1 MRSFNKSE
9 ASMQP
14 VNWGILSTSSFAT
27 ERFLPGLRKSPMVRL
42 KAVGSRDL
50 GRAKSFARTN
60 GIAEAY
66 GSYEEVLR
74 DPEVEIVYVPLPNN
88 LHAEWTLKAA
98 KAGKHVLCE
107 KPMGMNAKELA
118 KLKLLAR
125 KVHIAEAFMVR
136 FHPQWMEAR
145 ERVRNGEIGRL
156 THIHVAFAYNNLD
169 PKNIR
174 NIAKTGG
181 GALYDI
187 GCYAI
192 VAGRW
197 FYEAEPLRAVGL
209 ADRDPKFK
217 TDRTFSALLDF
228 GKGRPLAFTV
238 STQSVVHQR
247 AHIFGTKGRLEI
259 TIPFNQPQNDPTVYL
274 MHDGSSPHGLDA
286 RQFTVPTADQYQLQ
300 AEYYCKLIR
309 SGEKPSP
316 KRLEDADRNMRI
328 IDALFRSEKSR
339 RFEKV

>member
-1 MRSFNKSE
+1 
-9 ASMQP
+9 MQP

-27 ERFLPGLRKSPMVRL
+27 ERFLPGLRKTPVVRL
-42 KAVGSRDL
+42 AAVGSRDL
-50 GRAKSFARTN
+50 GRAKAFAKMN
-60 GIAEAY
+60 GIARAY
-66 GSYEEVLR
+66 GSYEEVLE

-107 KPMGMNAKELA
+107 KPMAMNAKELE
-118 KLKLLAR
+118 KLKPLAR

-145 ERVRNGEIGRL
+145 DRVRKGEIGRV
-156 THIHVAFAYNNLD
+156 THIHVAFAYSNKD

-197 FYEAEPLRAVGL
+197 FYEADPVRAAGL

-238 STQSVVHQR
+238 STQSVPHQR
-247 AHIFGTKGRLEI
+247 AHIFGTEGRIEI
-259 TIPFNQPQNDPTVYL
+259 TIPFNQPQNEPTIYL
-274 MHDGSSPHGLDA
+274 MHDGSSMHGLDA
-286 RQFTVPTADQYQLQ
+286 RQFTIGTADQYQLQ
-300 AEYYCKLIR
+300 AEYYSKLIR
-309 SGEKPSP
+309 SGERPNV
-316 KRLEDADRNMRI
+316 KRLDDAIRNMRI
-328 IDALFRSEKSR
+328 IDALFKSEKSG
-339 RFEKV
+339 RFERI

>member
-1 MRSFNKSE
+1 MLE
-9 ASMQP
+9 
-14 VNWGILSTSSFAT
+14 
-27 ERFLPGLRKSPMVRL
+27 
-42 KAVGSRDL
+42 
-50 GRAKSFARTN
+50 
-60 GIAEAY
+60 
-66 GSYEEVLR
+66 
-74 DPEVEIVYVPLPNN
+74 DPEVEIVYMPLPNN
-88 LHAEWTLKAA
+88 LHAEWTIKAA

-118 KLKLLAR
+118 KLKPLAR

-145 ERVRNGEIGRL
+145 ERVRNGEIGRV
-156 THIHVAFAYNNLD
+156 THIHVAFAYSNLD

-197 FYEAEPLRAVGL
+197 FYEAEPHAGRGACRPRSKIQDRQDLLRPSRFRQGPAAGVQ
-209 ADRDPKFK
+209 
-217 TDRTFSALLDF
+217 
-228 GKGRPLAFTV
+228 V

-247 AHIFGTKGRLEI
+247 AHIFGTKGRMEI

-274 MHDGSSPHGLDA
+274 MHDGSSLHGLDA
-286 RQFTVPTADQYQLQ
+286 QKFTVPTADQYQLQ

-309 SGEKPSP
+309 SGEKPQP
-316 KRLEDADRNMRI
+316 EAVGGCGQEHAHHRCAVQVGQR
-328 IDALFRSEKSR
+328 SR

>member
-1 MRSFNKSE
+1 
-9 ASMQP
+9 MQP

-42 KAVGSRDL
+42 AAVGSRNL
-50 GRAKSFARTN
+50 KRAQAFAETN
-60 GIAEAY
+60 KVEKAY
-66 GSYEEVLR
+66 GSYEEVLE
-74 DPEVEIVYVPLPNN
+74 DKDIDIVYIPLPN
-88 LHAEWTLKAA
+88 HMHVEWTIKAA

-107 KPMGMNAKELA
+107 KPMGMNAKEVE
-118 KLKLLAR
+118 KLKPYAR

-136 FHPQWMEAR
+136 FHPQWIETR
-145 ERVRNGEIGRL
+145 ERVRRGEIGRI
-156 THIHVAFAYNNLD
+156 THMHVAFAYNNLD

-174 NIAKTGG
+174 NIEKVGG

-197 FYEAEPLRAVGL
+197 FYEAEPIRAVGM

-217 TDRTFSALLDF
+217 TDRLFSALLDF

-238 STQSVVHQR
+238 ATQSVVHQR
-247 AHIFGTKGRLEI
+247 AHIFGTEGRIEI

-274 MHDGSSPHGLDA
+274 MHDGLSLHGLDA
-286 RQFTVPTADQYQLQ
+286 KPHTIATADQYQLQ
-300 AEYYCKLIR
+300 AEYYSKLIR

-316 KRLEDADRNMRI
+316 KRLEDAIRNMRV
-328 IDALFRSEKSR
+328 IDALFKSEKKG

>member
-1 MRSFNKSE
+1 
-9 ASMQP
+9 MQP

-42 KAVGSRDL
+42 KAVGSRGL

-66 GSYEEVLR
+66 GSYEEMLE
-74 DPEVEIVYVPLPNN
+74 DPEVEMVYVPLPNN

-118 KLKLLAR
+118 KLKPLAR

-145 ERVRNGEIGRL
+145 ERVRNGEIGRV
-156 THIHVAFAYNNLD
+156 THIHVAFAYNNVD

-197 FYEAEPLRAVGL
+197 FYEAEPLRAL
-209 ADRDPKFK
+209 RRASFTSEPISSAPRDAWKSPSRS
-217 TDRTFSALLDF
+217 TSRRTTL
-228 GKGRPLAFTV
+228 RFT
-238 STQSVVHQR
+238 SCMTAR
-247 AHIFGTKGRLEI
+247 ACMGSM
-259 TIPFNQPQNDPTVYL
+259 P
-274 MHDGSSPHGLDA
+274 GSSRCRRPISISC
-286 RQFTVPTADQYQLQ
+286 RRSTTA
-300 AEYYCKLIR
+300 
-309 SGEKPSP
+309 
-316 KRLEDADRNMRI
+316 N
-328 IDALFRSEKSR
+328 
-339 RFEKV
+339 

>member
-1 MRSFNKSE
+1 
-9 ASMQP
+9 MQP

-27 ERFLPGLRKSPMVRL
+27 ERFLPGLRKSPLVRL
-42 KAVGSRDL
+42 RAVGSRNL
-50 GRAKSFARTN
+50 KRAKEFAETN
-60 GIAEAY
+60 KVDKAY
-66 GSYEEVLR
+66 GSYEEVLA
-74 DPEVEIVYVPLPNN
+74 DPKVEIVYVPLPNHM
-88 LHAEWTLKAA
+88 HAEWTLKAA

-107 KPMGMNAKELA
+107 KPMGLNAA
-118 KLKLLAR
+118 QIGKLKAYAG

-136 FHPQWMEAR
+136 FHPQWIETR
-145 ERVRNGEIGRL
+145 ERVRRGEIGRV

-169 PKNIR
+169 PRNIR
-174 NIAKTGG
+174 NIEKIGG

-197 FYEAEPLRAVGL
+197 FYEAEPVRAVGM

-217 TDRTFSALLDF
+217 TDRVFSALLDF
-228 GKGRPLAFTV
+228 GKGRPLNFTV

-247 AHIFGTKGRLEI
+247 AHIFGTNGRLEI

-274 MHDGSSPHGLDA
+274 IHNGSSLHGLDA
-286 RQFTVPTADQYQLQ
+286 STFTVPTADQYQLQ

-309 SGEKPSP
+309 SGEKPSR
-316 KRLEDADRNMRI
+316 KRLDDAIRNMRI
-328 IDALFRSEKSR
+328 IDALFKSERSG
-339 RFEKV
+339 RFEKVQR